1 MAAAVD
7 GMNVERDTVIEAV
20 MAVVPGLLAV
30 LALYVLGGAY
40 VDDGGLSSE
49 GGTVVVGIV
58 VAFVLAL
65 TAIGLV
71 RARSD

>member
-1 MAAAVD
+1 MAAAVN
-7 GMNVERDTVIEAV
+7 GMNIERDTVIEAV
-20 MAVVPGLLAV
+20 MAVVPGLLTV
-30 LALYVLGGAY
+30 VALYVLGGAY

-49 GGTVVVGIV
+49 GGTVVVGVV

>member
-1 MAAAVD
+1 
-7 GMNVERDTVIEAV
+7 MNVERDTVIEAV

-30 LALYVLGGAY
+30 VALYVLGGTY